1 MTNVTAL
8 RPRNWLHTTTGL
20 VIWLPCDKKTFR
32 IVSRDGAAQTP
43 RRFRSLKAAVAFL
56 NA

>member
-1 MTNVTAL
+1 MQTITAL

-20 VIWLPCDKKTFR
+20 VVWLPCDKKTFR
-32 IVSRDGAAQTP
+32 IVSRNGDEQTS